1 MYSRDDIKNAI
12 INGKLKIHPFNEK
25 SLTGIGYNISTTHFA
40 LSIKSGVLLNVSK
53 KTEAEGITYYVNIP
67 ANDTVLFFSRE
78 YIETDREMHY
88 IC

>member
-25 SLTGIGYNISTTHFA
+25 SLTGIGYNIST
-40 LSIKSGVLLNVSK
+40 
-53 KTEAEGITYYVNIP
+53 
-67 ANDTVLFFSRE
+67 
-78 YIETDREMHY
+78 REMRY

>member
-53 KTEAEGITYYVNIP
+53 KRKQKRLLI
-67 ANDTVLFFSRE
+67 
-78 YIETDREMHY
+78 M
-88 IC
+88 